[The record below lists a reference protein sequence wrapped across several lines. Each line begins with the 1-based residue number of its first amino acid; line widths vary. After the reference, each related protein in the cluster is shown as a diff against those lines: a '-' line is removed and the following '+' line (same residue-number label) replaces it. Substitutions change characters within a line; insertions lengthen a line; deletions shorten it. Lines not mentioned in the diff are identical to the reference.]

1 MSYTFLD
8 QQNKLNS
15 LVGDPNTTT
24 SDMFPLAQ
32 RQKELNRG
40 ELQFSIDAKDLR
52 EYATGTIS
60 NLAITIPSDFIEL
73 FVLIVSTTS
82 SQMTITPD
90 REVSLKDW
98 ERYYRYNSDR
108 PWVYQWEISGVRTY
122 KLISTTS
129 LNGLSYFLY
138 YFKKPTTE
146 LVNNTDVSLHR
157 EEFREAPV
165 FFAAAQLMQQ
175 IGKYTQA
182 QQFMA
187 EYQGYV
193 DRAKM
198 IVSREYVDSD
208 HAVPDFGFNSTVLTD
223 TQGHGYIG

>member
-1 MSYTFLD
+1 MSYTFGD
-8 QQNKLNS
+8 QQNKLSS

-24 SDMFPLAQ
+24 SDMFPQAQ
-32 RQKELNRG
+32 RLKELNRG
-40 ELQFSIDAKDLR
+40 ELQFAVDAKDLR

-60 NLAITIPSDFIEL
+60 NLSVIIPSDFIEL
-73 FVLIVSTTS
+73 FVLIVTTSS

-108 PWVYQWEISGVRTY
+108 PWVYQWEFSGSRTY
-122 KLISTTS
+122 KLITTTAI
-129 LNGLSYFLY
+129 NGLSYFLY

-146 LVNNTDVSLHR
+146 LALTTDVSLHR

-165 FFAAAQLMQQ
+165 FYAAAQLMQQ

-182 QQFMA
+182 QQFMS

-198 IVSREYVDSD
+198 IVGKEYIDAE
-208 HAVPDFGFNSTVLTD
+208 HAVPDFGFSSTVLTD